1 MATMKAIRIH
11 SYGGTEVLT
20 YEDIPIPQI
29 TEDEMLVRVYAAGI
43 NPVDWKVRQGYLKDF
58 LSHSLPFVP
67 GWDVAGVVDQTGPK
81 VSAFSRG
88 HGVYAF
94 IDLGRNGGYAEFC
107 VVKPSEAAFK
117 PQTLDYTQAAAVPLA
132 ALTAWQAL
140 FDLANL
146 QSGQKV
152 LIHGA
157 AGGVGHFA
165 VQFAKWAGAHIV
177 GTASRTNHEFLLQ
190 IGAHECIDYNTTRF
204 EKVAHDIDVVLDTI
218 SGETRER
225 SWQVL
230 KKGGILVTT
239 LPPLPPEKTIDAYG
253 VKAAAM
259 LVQPNSAQL
268 GEIAELIDSGHVI
281 PHVQTVLP
289 LQDAARG
296 HALSE
301 AGHVR
306 GKIVLKTG

>member
-11 SYGGTEVLT
+11 SYGGADVLA
-20 YEDIPIPQI
+20 YEDVPIPQI
-29 TEDEMLVRVYAAGI
+29 AEDEILVRVHAAGV

-58 LSHSLPFVP
+58 LVRQLPFIP
-67 GWDVAGVVDQTGPK
+67 GWDVSGTVEKAGAK
-81 VSAFSRG
+81 VSAFAKG
-88 HGVYAF
+88 DAVYAF
-94 IDLGRNGGYAEFC
+94 IDLARDGGYAEFC
-107 VVKPSEAAFK
+107 IAKPSEAAFK
-117 PQTLDYTQAAAVPLA
+117 PQSLDHIQSAAVPLA

-140 FDLANL
+140 FDHAGL
-146 QSGQKV
+146 QAGQKV

-165 VQFAKWAGAHIV
+165 VQFAKWAGAHILC
-177 GTASRTNHEFLLQ
+177 TASLKNHEFLLQ
-190 IGAHECIDYNTTRF
+190 IGAHECVDYNTTPF
-204 EKVAHDIDVVLDTI
+204 EEVAHDVDVVFDTM
-218 SGETRER
+218 SGDTRER

-239 LPPLPPEKTIDAYG
+239 LPPLPPEETFKAYG

-259 LVQPNSAQL
+259 MVQPSSSQL
-268 GEIAELIDSGHVI
+268 GEIAELIDSGHVR

-289 LQDAARG
+289 LQEAAQA
-296 HALSE
+296 HTLSE

-306 GKIVLKTG
+306 GKIVLKTR